1 MVMRRRIRM
10 GMVGGGA
17 GAFIG
22 DVHRRAAA
30 LDGQI
35 ELVCGAFSRSAEN
48 SRATGESLFLNPER
62 AYGSWQEMLEQERQ
76 RPAEQRME
84 LVCIVTPNDVHLPV
98 AAAALQAGYHV
109 ISDKPA
115 TRDLAEALELK
126 SVIESADT
134 LYALTHTYLGYP
146 LVKEARDLVAGG
158 EISKLRKIYVEYP
171 QGWLSTLLE
180 ATGQK
185 QADWRTDPERAGPS
199 GCMGDIGTH
208 AATLAEYIGG
218 DLIAEVC
225 ADLSI
230 FVEGRRLDDDGAVL
244 IRTAGG
250 AKGVLTASQV
260 CSGEE
265 NNLNIRLY
273 GESGGLQ
280 WHQQE
285 PNTLWAETSG
295 RAGAPVARRSR
306 PGLPRRGR
314 TGPHA
319 HAQRP
324 SRGLLRGLRQH
335 LSKLRVRYRRAR
347 GRRAAR
353 PSPRLPD
360 DSTRASPGSPSS
372 TRSFATTGPARSG
385 RECRGIDRQ
394 QQTTGRS
401 RSR

>member
-1 MVMRRRIRM
+1 MNKRIRM

-22 DVHRRAAA
+22 DVHRKAAA

-48 SRATGESLFLNPER
+48 SRATGESLFLDPER
-62 AYGSWQEMLEQERQ
+62 AYGSWQEMLDRERK
-76 RPAEQRME
+76 RPAEDRME
-84 LVCIVTPNDVHLPV
+84 LVSIVTPNDVHLPV
-98 AAAALQAGYHV
+98 AKAALEAGFHV

-126 SVIESADT
+126 SVIESADG
-134 LYALTHTYLGYP
+134 LYGLTHTYLGYP
-146 LVKEARDLVAGG
+146 LVKEARDRVAGG
-158 EISKLRKIYVEYP
+158 EIGTLRKIYVEYP

-185 QADWRTDPERAGPS
+185 QADWRTDPERSGPS

-208 AATLAEYIGG
+208 AATLAEYIAG

-225 ADLSI
+225 ADLAI
-230 FVEGRRLDDDGAVL
+230 FVEGRRLDDDGSVL
-244 IRTAGG
+244 IRTGGG

-280 WHQQE
+280 WRQQE
-285 PNTLWAETSG
+285 PNTLWLKRQGEPARRL
-295 RAGAPVARRSR
+295 RAGGDQGYLRAAARAHM
-306 PGLPRRGR
+306 R
-314 TGPHA
+314 TPSGHPEGYFEAFANIYRNFASAIRA
-319 HAQRP
+319 HAAGEPHDALLDYPTIKEGVSGLAFIDAIIRNDSSGEKWTKV
-324 SRGLLRGLRQH
+324 SRN
-335 LSKLRVRYRRAR
+335 
-347 GRRAAR
+347 
-353 PSPRLPD
+353 
-360 DSTRASPGSPSS
+360 
-372 TRSFATTGPARSG
+372 
-385 RECRGIDRQ
+385 
-394 QQTTGRS
+394 
-401 RSR
+401 

>member
-1 MVMRRRIRM
+1 M

-30 LDGQI
+30 LDGQV
-35 ELVCGAFSRSAEN
+35 ELVCGAFSRSADN
-48 SRATGESLFLNPER
+48 SRATGESLFLSPER

-158 EISKLRKIYVEYP
+158 EIGKLRKIYVEYP

-208 AATLAEYIGG
+208 AATLAEYISG

-230 FVEGRRLDDDGAVL
+230 FVEGRKLDDDGAVL

-273 GESGGLQ
+273 GESGGLE

-285 PNTLWAETSG
+285 PNTLWLKRQGEPARRL
-295 RAGAPVARRSR
+295 RAGVDQGYLGAAAQAHM
-306 PGLPRRGR
+306 R
-314 TGPHA
+314 TPSGHPEGYFEAFANIYRNFAYAIAA
-319 HAQRP
+319 HAAGEP
-324 SRGLLRGLRQH
+324 H
-335 LSKLRVRYRRAR
+335 D
-347 GRRAAR
+347 
-353 PSPRLPD
+353 PTP
-360 DSTRASPGSPSS
+360 
-372 TRSFATTGPARSG
+372 
-385 RECRGIDRQ
+385 
-394 QQTTGRS
+394 
-401 RSR
+401 